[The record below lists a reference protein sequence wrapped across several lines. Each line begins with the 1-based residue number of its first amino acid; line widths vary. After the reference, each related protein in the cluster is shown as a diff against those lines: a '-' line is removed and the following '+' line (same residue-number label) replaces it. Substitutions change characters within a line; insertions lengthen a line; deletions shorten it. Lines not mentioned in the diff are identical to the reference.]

1 MIRFQDPIKETV
13 DSILNVDSTRVVVS
27 KKRIPRKELFTAI
40 INNIEKVANRSN
52 LAFLDLN
59 LDLTTFEDAYYA
71 IIDGLILMHFG
82 YRCGE
87 IISYYINERT
97 VDEDVTG
104 CKIFKFEDADGNT
117 IELKNAEDLWNY
129 LIFINPKLLD
139 GEERKG
145 SS

>member
-1 MIRFQDPIKETV
+1 MTRLQDPIKETI
-13 DSILNVDSTRVVVS
+13 DSILNVDSTKVVIN

-40 INNIEKVANRSN
+40 VTNIEKVANRSN

-82 YRCGE
+82 YKCGE
-87 IISYYINERT
+87 IISFYINERT
-97 VDEDVTG
+97 VDEEVTG
-104 CKIFKFEDADGNT
+104 CKFEDADGNT

-129 LIFINPKLLD
+129 LIFLNPKLLD
-139 GEERKG
+139 EEER
-145 SS
+145 